1 MADNTQGEGADVRRW
16 TAKRKAALVLDILQ
30 GKRAVAEVSRQYD
43 LTPSE
48 IEEWVEEARRGM
60 ENALRARPRDVR
72 AEYEGRIKELQAKV
86 GELVLENDA
95 LKKLSALRGL
105 EDEK

>member
-1 MADNTQGEGADVRRW
+1 
-16 TAKRKAALVLDILQ
+16 VLDILQ

-60 ENALRARPRDVR
+60 ENALRARPRDMR

-95 LKKLSALRGL
+95 PLSRRRWTGTARTRPGSGARPSSARSSRPSR
-105 EDEK
+105 